1 MAKGTYRKKRLQVLE
16 ELTEVDPA
24 WADQLRAMRA
34 TEPQAYRKGLIKADV
49 MLAARLG
56 RATILS
62 MRPKRFGGDE
72 DPLLARRVQ
81 ELRQHYRKI
90 ESAIALPPS
99 GWARAQAE
107 SDAADDPEPA
117 PSEGPETFSQ
127 QARRRIAE
135 GRGPSRQGA
144 AAPSAPE
151 GDRSPAKGGRPA
163 RRSPVGERA
172 QNPLTARAGTAAPSR
187 PSTPSSQDLDAVLKG
202 SVSDVKG
209 ALDKGD
215 LDGALDVL
223 ERRERAGKGRKGVL
237 RAIESRRDAT

>member
-34 TEPQAYRKGLIKADV
+34 TEPQAYRKGLLKADV

-56 RATILS
+56 RPTILS

-99 GWARAQAE
+99 GWARAQAD
-107 SDAADDPEPA
+107 SHADDDQDPA
-117 PSEGPETFSQ
+117 PSDGPETFSQ
-127 QARRRIAE
+127 QAKRRIAE
-135 GRGPSRQGA
+135 GRGPGRQGA
-144 AAPSAPE
+144 AAPSAPQ

-163 RRSPVGERA
+163 RRSSVGERA
-172 QNPLTARAGTAAPSR
+172 QTPLIARAGSSTPSS
-187 PSTPSSQDLDAVLKG
+187 PSTSSSQDLDAVLKG
-202 SVSDVKG
+202 SVGDVKS
-209 ALDKGD
+209 ALDDGQ
-215 LDGALDVL
+215 LDGALDAL
-223 ERRERAGKGRKGVL
+223 EARERAGKGRKGVL